1 MAVIWKIY
9 YGDGSVFSNKDG
21 LPENAPAL
29 NVQAV
34 TCSPEVWM
42 GGDIFGLFDY
52 LSQPGKKIVKFG
64 RMVTNAEFDR
74 AVTLARNDPYFD
86 PNNRFV
92 FERVDFYW
100 WVGKNSGGRL

>member
-1 MAVIWKIY
+1 MAVIRWKIY
-9 YGDGSVFSNKDG
+9 YGDGTTFSNRDG

-34 TCSPEVWM
+34 TCCPEVWM

-52 LSQPGKKIVKFG
+52 LSQSGKKIVKFG
-64 RMVTNAEFDR
+64 RMVSNVEYTE
-74 AVTLARNDPYFD
+74 AVNFARNDPYFD

-100 WVGKNSGGRL
+100 WVGKEGKS